1 MPKTQEIKERLF
13 AFKWFCQVAAEGVTI
28 YWVFKHRTKTEH
40 VVARVRQCLGN
51 VPATIGPTAKIAVD
65 LPLSRGSLTFV
76 DRLLPS
82 VQTKKGPEEDVV
94 GLADW
99 MLGEDGNP
107 TPADVQ
113 QKEEVENHY
122 QRDLLS
128 IAVQFASGSLKH
140 RFWRVITGFFEG
152 RESLPLNTALLLS
165 ARILFFEGLPADTAK
180 SILLDYCR
188 SIPNPTSS
196 RLTDSTRRHVLE
208 KDIRR
213 AVEGV
218 YQDNG
223 RQQDAETSTQKM
235 RAVATAWRSKG
246 LVFLDKTTW
255 NLTYGYVAVPKV
267 SFTEQERQNIKA
279 YLLPLLSS
287 RDAKGQ
293 ESLEVAVHL
302 ADCIVRLVSAKEKQG
317 TGLATSYLQQY
328 IKGET
333 GICCQNKT
341 KFGKIKE
348 ALIALGFIK
357 VLRQGRHRC
366 GATYYGL
373 AGRLAEKETPCE
385 NRTPVNEDKIDTIIM
400 PIEEQVEEYGN
411 QRDLLSIA
419 VQIPDSR
426 PRRVLRLTSD
436 PVFNRLLSQSQELQK
451 PKPATLFT
459 SDPVFNRLIA
469 KSLASDPPWS

>member
-1 MPKTQEIKERLF
+1 M
-13 AFKWFCQVAAEGVTI
+13 
-28 YWVFKHRTKTEH
+28 Y
-40 VVARVRQCLGN
+40 
-51 VPATIGPTAKIAVD
+51 
-65 LPLSRGSLTFV
+65 
-76 DRLLPS
+76 
-82 VQTKKGPEEDVV
+82 
-94 GLADW
+94 
-99 MLGEDGNP
+99 
-107 TPADVQ
+107 
-113 QKEEVENHY
+113 
-122 QRDLLS
+122 
-128 IAVQFASGSLKH
+128 
-140 RFWRVITGFFEG
+140 
-152 RESLPLNTALLLS
+152 
-165 ARILFFEGLPADTAK
+165 FEGLPADTAK

-196 RLTDSTRRHVLE
+196 RLTDSTQRHVLE

-235 RAVATAWRSKG
+235 RAVVAAWRSKG
-246 LVFLDKTTW
+246 LVFSDKTTW

-287 RDAKGQ
+287 RDMKAR
-293 ESLEVAVHL
+293 EPLEVAVHL

-317 TGLATSYLQQY
+317 TGIATSYLQQY

-333 GICCQNKT
+333 GICCQNKI

-373 AGRLAEKETPCE
+373 AGRLAEEETPG
-385 NRTPVNEDKIDTIIM
+385 RT
-400 PIEEQVEEYGN
+400 G
-411 QRDLLSIA
+411 
-419 VQIPDSR
+419 
-426 PRRVLRLTSD
+426 RR
-436 PVFNRLLSQSQELQK
+436 
-451 PKPATLFT
+451 
-459 SDPVFNRLIA
+459 
-469 KSLASDPPWS
+469 